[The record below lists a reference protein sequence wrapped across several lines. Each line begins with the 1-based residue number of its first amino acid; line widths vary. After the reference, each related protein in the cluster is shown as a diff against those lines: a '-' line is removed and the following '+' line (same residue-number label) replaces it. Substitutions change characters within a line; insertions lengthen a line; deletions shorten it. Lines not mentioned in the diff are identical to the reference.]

1 MKVLTQS
8 LGKGMGA
15 GVILDVVYV
24 VFLLNGSHRN
34 ADVVNAVQ
42 LDIAATCT
50 LSGLCYLS
58 FLSLA

>member
-1 MKVLTQS
+1 
-8 LGKGMGA
+8 MGA

-24 VFLLNGSHRN
+24 VFLLNGSHCN

-42 LDIAATCT
+42 LDIAANCT